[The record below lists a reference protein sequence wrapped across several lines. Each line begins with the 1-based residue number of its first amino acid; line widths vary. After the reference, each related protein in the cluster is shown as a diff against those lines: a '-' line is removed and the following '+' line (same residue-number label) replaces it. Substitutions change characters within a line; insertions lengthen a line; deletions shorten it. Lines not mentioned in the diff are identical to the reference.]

1 MTLVLMAFPEPPEPP
16 AAPLAPAPHPP
27 DATAHPDEAKLAGS
41 PAVVA
46 ANGAVL
52 ALTRAARSFA
62 LYDPAN
68 KVVRQLIGEYR
79 DKARRFLDAHGAL
92 DLEVHPFELRLGP
105 DVVYVEKDR
114 ERSLAFRLFRD
125 GVRRLAIAPATGWEE
140 LLRLLEILSIRFT
153 GVRQQEDDL
162 VTLLRKAGFEGIT
175 VEAIEGFVPEEEM
188 AESAASFA
196 ARDAS
201 LPRFDPPRQWDALP
215 AFTESAPLRHRAV
228 PEELLARLR
237 AEERPEE
244 LAPLALRSVVDLLTA
259 AASDEDR
266 QATLAFASEVRDFLL
281 VEGRADVLARLAAAV
296 GQPGFVD
303 PKAVRALLLAQPPDT
318 ADVPPA
324 LGEMLDAVGG
334 DPLALP
340 LELLAA
346 EGDGPRAPFLCRLAA
361 RAAHGSIEPLRV
373 RLASA
378 HGAAAGALLQVAAE
392 VEPAGA
398 LALALERAHSGD
410 PGVELTL
417 VSLLERAV
425 PAPAHLA
432 ALRAV
437 VTSGQSE
444 AARTRAA
451 PLLAARAGA
460 RALPLL
466 RAHVEGRAD
475 LPAAEAEAC
484 GRAMAEAAPG
494 LALEAFTDWLRPRTG
509 GLVSRIV
516 GPALPPGR
524 QHAAL
529 GGLERL
535 AGAEADALLKLLA
548 EKGETSVRARAAD
561 AIAHRAAHP
570 AGERRG

>member
-1 MTLVLMAFPEPPEPP
+1 MTLVLMALPEPPVPPAPPQP
-16 AAPLAPAPHPP
+16 AAPHPA
-27 DATAHPDEAKLAGS
+27 DAAGHHDEAKLAGT

-79 DKARRFLDAHGAL
+79 DKARRFLDDHGDL

-105 DVVYVEKDR
+105 DTVYVEKDR

-125 GVRRLAIAPATGWEE
+125 GVRRLSIAPATGWEE
-140 LLRLLEILSIRFT
+140 LLRLLEILSVRFT

-162 VTLLRKAGFEGIT
+162 VTLLRKAGFGGIT
-175 VEAIEGFVPEEEM
+175 IEAIEGFVPEEEM
-188 AESAASFA
+188 AESAASLTT
-196 ARDAS
+196 RDAALAS
-201 LPRFDPPRQWDALP
+201 FDPPRQWDALP
-215 AFTESAPLRHRAV
+215 AFAETSPLRHRTV

-237 AEERPEE
+237 AEEAPAQ
-244 LAPLALRSVVDLLTA
+244 LAPLALRAVEDLLGA
-259 AASDEDR
+259 SASDEDR
-266 QATLAFASEVRDFLL
+266 QAALVFASEVRDFLL
-281 VEGRADVLARLAAAV
+281 VEGRADVLVRLAAAV

-303 PKAVRALLLAQPPDT
+303 PRAVRALLVAQPPEVT
-318 ADVPPA
+318 DVPPA
-324 LGEMLDAVGG
+324 LGEMLDAMGG

-346 EGDGPRAPFLCRLAA
+346 EGDGPRAPFLRRLAA
-361 RAAHGSIEPLRV
+361 RAARGSIEPLRA

-392 VEPAGA
+392 VDPAGA
-398 LALALERAHSGD
+398 LALALDRAHSGD

-417 VSLLERAV
+417 VSLVEGAP
-425 PAPAHLA
+425 PAPAHLG

-437 VTSGQSE
+437 LSSGQAE

-451 PLLAARAGA
+451 VLLAARAGA

-475 LPAAEAEAC
+475 LSAAEAEAC
-484 GRAMAEAAPG
+484 GRAMAEAAPRP
-494 LALEAFTDWLRPRTG
+494 ALDAFAEWLHPRTG

-516 GPALPPGR
+516 GPAVPSCR

-535 AGAEADALLKLLA
+535 AGAEADGLLKLLA

-561 AIAHRAAHP
+561 AIAHRTAQS